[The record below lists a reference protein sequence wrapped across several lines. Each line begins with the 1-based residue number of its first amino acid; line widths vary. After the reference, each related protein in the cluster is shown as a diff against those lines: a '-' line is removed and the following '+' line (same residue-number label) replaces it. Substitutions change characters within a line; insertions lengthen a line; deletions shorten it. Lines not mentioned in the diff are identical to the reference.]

1 MKYDVSTRLL
11 CPECDT
17 DVHVGTAGPAG
28 LKQHQG
34 MGPCRAARQKRD
46 QQKKTRT
53 LFDFP
58 LKQGKKDAATSNLV
72 AESSLPK
79 TQLAFPAPIIVHP
92 LVGPASVPD
101 HHKLLDLQTRVRK
114 GCTLGWK
121 LIDELRMA
129 AENMGPDI
137 PTARADDEISGFGR
151 AQAEAQ
157 CAGVADDEIWE
168 TVNPGLDRL
177 LGFGRSSDDVALA
190 VRGGEMGVKGFCDYL
205 SYLVEEKGI
214 GGGLLEGK
222 VKVLIDALNKLY
234 GIFSCIKTLI

>member
-1 MKYDVSTRLL
+1 MFLQDFC
-11 CPECDT
+11 CPECDPN
-17 DVHVGTAGPAG
+17 VHVGTAGPAG
-28 LKQHQG
+28 LEQLRG
-34 MGPCRAARQKRD
+34 MGPCRAARQKRE

-72 AESSLPK
+72 AGSSLPK
-79 TQLAFPAPIIVHP
+79 TQLAFPAPIIDHR

-101 HHKLLDLQTRVRK
+101 HRKLDLQTRARK
-114 GCTLGWK
+114 GHTLGWK
-121 LIDELRMA
+121 LTEELRMA

-137 PTARADDEISGFGR
+137 PTARADDETSGFGG

-168 TVNPGLDRL
+168 TVNPGLDRF
-177 LGFGRSSDDVALA
+177 LGFGRSADDVALA
-190 VRGGEMGVKGFCDYL
+190 VRGGEMGVMGFCDYL

-214 GGGLLEGK
+214 GGGLLE
-222 VKVLIDALNKLY
+222 
-234 GIFSCIKTLI
+234 